1 MTFVS
6 AISGRSMS
14 ISQVEVDDSW
24 SFKELSRLQTS
35 YLTHDYHKYPAKF
48 IRLIKENILIGDL
61 VCDPFMGSGT
71 TLVEAIVN
79 GRRAYGTDI
88 NPVAVLISK
97 AKTTPIEPAYLKGQ
111 ISHLLGDIKSSMG
124 MKHLGQMSL
133 LTSNDVDI
141 NIPDNSRLE
150 YWFPEKQ
157 RMDLA
162 IILSRINQIEDQDV
176 KVFSL
181 CAFSNIL
188 KGCSRWMKKSV
199 KPTIDKEKVI
209 DDAYKSFARQT
220 RRMMIKNDEFW
231 KILGAKDFDCVVD
244 NVDAYKMRL
253 KDDSVSLIVTSPPY
267 VTSYEYADL
276 HQLTAIWLG
285 YADKVS
291 EFRSKFIGSIQK
303 DDHLSID
310 LYSNLG
316 RKTVTELRQIDK
328 REANGV
334 ERYFFEMQLCFQEMH
349 RVLKVGGTAFIVI
362 GDTELKRVGIHNADV
377 FIQTMEKFGF
387 KVYKVIKRPIPSKIL
402 PLTRDKKTGRFVAAL
417 KADRLAYP
425 FEHILNMV
433 KI

>member
-1 MTFVS
+1 MVTANEDLNITQS
-6 AISGRSMS
+6 
-14 ISQVEVDDSW
+14 VEVDDSW
-24 SFKELSRLQTS
+24 SFSKCETS
-35 YLTHDYHKYPAKF
+35 YLTHDYHRYPAKF
-48 IRLIKENILIGDL
+48 IPQIAARLIKENSQVGDL
-61 VCDPFMGSGT
+61 ICDPFMGSAT
-71 TLVEAIVN
+71 TLLEAILN

-88 NPVAVLISK
+88 NPVAALISK
-97 AKTTPIEPAYLKGQ
+97 AKTTPIEPAYLKNQ
-111 ISHLLGDIKSSMG
+111 ISHLLGGIISDID
-124 MKHLGQMSL
+124 MKHHGQMTL
-133 LTSNDVDI
+133 FTSNDVEID
-141 NIPDNSRLE
+141 IPDNKRLG

-157 RMDLA
+157 KMDLA
-162 IILSRINQIEDQDV
+162 IILSRIKQIENQDV
-176 KVFSL
+176 RNFSL

-188 KGCSRWMKKSV
+188 KGCSRWMTKSV
-199 KPTIDKEKVI
+199 KPTIYKEKVVA
-209 DDAYKSFARQT
+209 DAYKSFVRQT
-220 RRMMIKNDEFW
+220 LRMMIKNDEFW
-231 KILGAKDFDCVVD
+231 KILGTKDFDCVAD
-244 NVDAYKMRL
+244 NVDAYKMGL

-285 YADKVS
+285 YADKFS
-291 EFRSKFIGSIQK
+291 EFGSKFIGSIQK

-387 KVYKVIKRPIPSKIL
+387 KVYKVIKREVPSKIL
-402 PLTRDKKTGRFVAAL
+402 PSTRDKKTGRFAATL
-417 KADRLAYP
+417 NADRLAYKS
-425 FEHILNMV
+425 EYILGMV

>member
-1 MTFVS
+1 M
-6 AISGRSMS
+6 RS
-14 ISQVEVDDSW
+14 VEVDDSW
-24 SFKELSRLQTS
+24 SFKELGRLQTS

-48 IRLIKENILIGDL
+48 IPQLTDRFIKENTRIGDL

-71 TLVEAIVN
+71 TLVEAIIN

-97 AKTTPIEPAYLKGQ
+97 AKTTPIEPAFLKGK
-111 ISHLLGDIKSSMG
+111 ILPLLGDIKASIG
-124 MKHLGQMSL
+124 RKHHGQMPLAPSDDL
-133 LTSNDVDI
+133 DI
-141 NIPDNSRLE
+141 AIPDNKRLE

-157 RMDLA
+157 KVDLA
-162 IILSRINQIEDQDV
+162 IILSRINTIEDQ
-176 KVFSL
+176 KVRTFLL

-188 KGCSRWMKKSV
+188 KGCSRWMMKSV
-199 KPTIDKEKVI
+199 KPTIDKNKVI
-209 DDAYKSFARQT
+209 ADAYKSFVIQT
-220 RRMMIKNDEFW
+220 RRMIIKNEEFW
-231 KILGAKDFDCVVD
+231 KILGTKDFECVVD

-253 KDDSVSLIVTSPPY
+253 MDNSATLIVTSPPY

-285 YADKVS
+285 YADKLS

-303 DDHLSID
+303 GDRLSVD
-310 LYSNLG
+310 LYSKLG

-334 ERYFFEMQLCFQEMH
+334 EHYFFEMQLCFQEMH
-349 RVLKVGGTAFIVI
+349 RVLKHDGRASIVI
-362 GDTELKRVGIHNADV
+362 GETELKKVGIHNADV

-387 KVYKVIKRPIPSKIL
+387 KVYDVIKRPIPSKIL
-402 PLTRDKKTGRFVAAL
+402 PLTRDQKTGQFVGTL

-425 FEHILNMV
+425 FEHILTMV

>member
-1 MTFVS
+1 M
-6 AISGRSMS
+6 RSD
-14 ISQVEVDDSW
+14 EVDDSW
-24 SFKELSRLQTS
+24 SFKELGRVQTS
-35 YLTHDYHKYPAKF
+35 YLTHDYHRYPAKF
-48 IRLIKENILIGDL
+48 IPQLTGRFIKENSRIGDL

-97 AKTTPIEPAYLKGQ
+97 AKTTPIEPSLLKGQ
-111 ISHLLGDIKSSMG
+111 MSPLLGHIKADIG
-124 MKHLGQMSL
+124 RKHHGQMPL
-133 LTSNDVDI
+133 LVRYDDLDI
-141 NIPDNSRLE
+141 TIPDNKRLE

-157 RMDLA
+157 KTDLA
-162 IILSRINQIEDQDV
+162 IILSRINTIEDQKV
-176 KVFSL
+176 KAFLL

-188 KGCSRWMKKSV
+188 KVCSRWMMKSV
-199 KPTIDKEKVI
+199 KPTIDKNKAI
-209 DDAYKSFARQT
+209 ADAYKSFVLQT
-220 RRMMIKNDEFW
+220 RRMMIKNEEFW
-231 KILGAKDFDCVVD
+231 KILGTNEFDCVVD
-244 NVDAYKMRL
+244 NVHAYKMRL
-253 KDDSVSLIVTSPPY
+253 TDNSVTLIVTSPPY

-285 YADKVS
+285 YADKLS

-303 DDHLSID
+303 GNHLSVE
-310 LYSNLG
+310 LYSKLG

-334 ERYFFEMQLCFQEMH
+334 EHYFFEMQLCFQEMQ
-349 RVLKVGGTAFIVI
+349 RVLKHDGRASIVI
-362 GDTELKRVGIHNADV
+362 GDTELKKVRIHNTDV

-387 KVYKVIKRPIPSKIL
+387 KVYDVIKRPIPSKNL
-402 PLTRDKKTGRFVAAL
+402 PLTRDQKTGQFVATL

-425 FEHILNMV
+425 FEHILTMV